1 MMIVFFKN
9 VLLRY
14 YFFHADDYLH
24 WMMMLEDSGTDFFRL
39 VALWISPV
47 VIVNHILDDLIMY
60 VCMCIHVYKHA
71 NGRRLL
77 LCAKLLYLASMSL

>member
-1 MMIVFFKN
+1 MIVFFLN

-14 YFFHADDYLH
+14 YFFHANDYLN

-39 VALWISPV
+39 VALWISLV

-60 VCMCIHVYKHA
+60 VCAYTYTDTLMVESFFYVLDYYI
-71 NGRRLL
+71 
-77 LCAKLLYLASMSL
+77 